1 MNYSLKK
8 ANSITEYGILLGIV
22 ILFLL
27 GINLTLRRQIESRV
41 KRESDSTIGH
51 AIGLEWPE
59 QKYTIGGSQTTFD
72 RNDAM
77 GGLVNRGAG
86 RSDWSASYS
95 QPVPEQIMKHKQAAM
110 HCQDVAKD
118 PPSIDYK
125 NLQYND
131 WDDI

>member
-59 QKYTIGGSQTTFD
+59 QKYTIVY
-72 RNDAM
+72 R
-77 GGLVNRGAG
+77 
-86 RSDWSASYS
+86 
-95 QPVPEQIMKHKQAAM
+95 K
-110 HCQDVAKD
+110 
-118 PPSIDYK
+118 
-125 NLQYND
+125 
-131 WDDI
+131 